1 MDKVETAMEKMPA
14 SHHEDQYWMGDSV
27 CLHVGG
33 RTRILIRGILVTATI
48 SHNKRPEGKKYLAH
62 KLVD

>member
-27 CLHVGG
+27 CLHGWWQNQSPDQRHPG
-33 RTRILIRGILVTATI
+33 DCYYK
-48 SHNKRPEGKKYLAH
+48 S
-62 KLVD
+62 